1 MPSRCISCASNV
13 ETQCICTCTNQL
25 LDEINNKK
33 IKKNRKIA
41 QCPVP
46 PAVEW
51 IFHCCLLRWQLPPTA
66 MRRVIETGRVVE
78 GWRGFSSKA
87 FSYLSA
93 SPSPI
98 LLLLAPLSSLFVLL
112 RPSPK
117 PTIFSEVGRWRH
129 GPTHTEAGSGGYNS
143 LWKENRGGTEGRGCI
158 HDSKL
163 RNQKG

>member
-33 IKKNRKIA
+33 IKKKQENRTMSCSSGCRVNFSLLSVA
-41 QCPVP
+41 L
-46 PAVEW
+46 AVASNC
-51 IFHCCLLRWQLPPTA
+51 HAPCDRNWQ
-66 MRRVIETGRVVE
+66 GGGGVE
-78 GWRGFSSKA
+78 GLLFQGFL
-87 FSYLSA
+87 LSFCL
-93 SPSPI
+93 PLPNPPPP
-98 LLLLAPLSSLFVLL
+98 PLSSLFVLL